1 MTAAPT
7 LSTVHIVAA
16 LPAWMLADG
25 EYGELAV
32 GRTAEFGFALEPDEV
47 ELRSAPAEVA
57 QDSSLVPTTTVSG
70 PALVSSADAPATVDA
85 GAVKPIVV
93 HEGLRDGHD
102 VVVRGRLVV
111 EPYLWA
117 SNGVLW
123 PLVPEGVR
131 LWSVDRIR
139 RAGATVSDLEV
150 VPGPSEVDHDAVY
163 LLDLSRP

>member
-7 LSTVHIVAA
+7 LSPVYIVAA
-16 LPAWMLADG
+16 LPPWMLADG
-25 EYGELAV
+25 EYGDLAV

-47 ELRSAPAEVA
+47 ELRSADAEVA
-57 QDSSLVPTTTVSG
+57 QDSALVPTTTVSG
-70 PALVSSADAPATVDA
+70 TALVSSADAPATVDA
-85 GAVKPIVV
+85 GEVKPIVV
-93 HEGLRDGHD
+93 HEALRHGQD
-102 VVVRGRLVV
+102 VVARGRLVV

-139 RAGATVSDLEV
+139 RVGATVSDLQA
-150 VPGPSEVDHDAVY
+150 VPGPAEVDHDALY
-163 LLDLSRP
+163 LLGLSRP